1 MSDRNKNIKSE
12 LPEFLRYRKKEMSGK
27 ERNSFERKLQ
37 KDPFAEEALEGI
49 ASITP
54 EEASK
59 DILQLQ
65 KRIKS
70 KTVSHQRLIIYRI
83 AASVT
88 VLLVISSLFLIVER
102 NKSVSQLSV
111 ADTNKAK
118 PEIAENFPVKAPVSK
133 DEAKLSQVQDNYQK
147 INVSPD
153 RKKAAETAKGAGQIM
168 ELKTEASSVTGQIPA
183 SEINA
188 ADVNIADEQAAAP
201 MKAMPNERA
210 IARVS
215 LKEQEAKSDS
225 KEIMSRDTSA
235 SESDEVIVTG
245 YGRAQSVAKKEYG
258 PVGYVPPVPVIGKE
272 AFDKYLRENQ
282 HRPDSTTSGQ
292 RVVVIVS
299 FTVRSDGKVDSIRIV
314 RSADKLI
321 SDEAIRLIKSGPVW
335 KPAQMDGIFID
346 DEVRVKVVFR

>member
-1 MSDRNKNIKSE
+1 MSDRNKNIKSN
-12 LPEFLRYRKKEMSGK
+12 LSEFLRYQKNEMSGK
-27 ERNSFERKLQ
+27 ERNSFERELQ
-37 KDPFAEEALEGI
+37 KDPFAEEAFEGF

-65 KRIKS
+65 KHIKS
-70 KTVSHQRLIIYRI
+70 KTVSHNRMIFYRI

-88 VLLVISSLFLIVER
+88 VLLVISSVFLIVER

-118 PEIAENFPVKAPVSK
+118 LEIAENFPIKAPVSK
-133 DEAKLSQVQDNYQK
+133 DEAQLSQVEDKYQK
-147 INVSPD
+147 INVSRD
-153 RKKAAETAKGAGQIM
+153 RKKAAETAKGAGQVM
-168 ELKTEASSVTGQIPA
+168 ELKTETLSVSDQIPD
-183 SEINA
+183 SKINA
-188 ADVNIADEQAAAP
+188 AEVNIAGEQAASP

-210 IARVS
+210 IAMVS

-225 KEIMSRDTSA
+225 KEIMGRDTSA

-272 AFDKYLRENQ
+272 AFDKYLLENQ

-292 RVVVIVS
+292 RVVVIVG

-314 RSADKLI
+314 RSADKI
-321 SDEAIRLIKSGPVW
+321 FSDEAIRLIKSGPVW
-335 KPAQMDGIFID
+335 KPAQVDGKFID